1 MKTKL
6 FAFGLIGLVV
16 NILFYILFDFIQFYQ
31 WEMYLYCGGSYPA
44 FIDSYGGLIVE
55 LNTALIF
62 IFAGFVVGVGVCL
75 GDE

>member
-1 MKTKL
+1 
-6 FAFGLIGLVV
+6 
-16 NILFYILFDFIQFYQ
+16 
-31 WEMYLYCGGSYPA
+31 MYLYCGGSYPA

-55 LNTALIF
+55 LNTTLIF